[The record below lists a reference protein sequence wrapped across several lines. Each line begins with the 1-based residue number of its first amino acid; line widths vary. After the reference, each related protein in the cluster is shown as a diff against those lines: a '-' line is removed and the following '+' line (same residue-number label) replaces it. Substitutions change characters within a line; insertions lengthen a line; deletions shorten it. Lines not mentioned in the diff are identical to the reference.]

1 MKKIFESCK
10 PSVRRRWL
18 VFAAGVVWLTVG
30 CGLMAVACFWLYSSA
45 WPLSLVLGALSL
57 ALGLIVHSFGFSRI
71 VRKNLERIG
80 GKPEVVCL
88 FAFQGWRSY
97 FLILTMM
104 LMGYTTP
111 APSHPQ
117 GHCRDNLF
125 YNGIG
130 PDLRQFTIFPEI
142 FRRKCRLNLLPARR
156 IRVCALI

>member
-1 MKKIFESCK
+1 MIYTDSGWMKKTFESCK

-18 VFAAGVVWLTVG
+18 VFAAGVVWFTVG
-30 CGLMAVACFWLYSSA
+30 CGLMAVACFWLYRSA

-104 LMGYTTP
+104 LMGYALRHLPIPKDVDAMIYFTVGS
-111 APSHPQ
+111 ALICGSS
-117 GHCRDNLF
+117 LYF
-125 YNGIG
+125 
-130 PDLRQFTIFPEI
+130 RQFSAE
-142 FRRKCRLNLLPARR
+142 NAG
-156 IRVCALI
+156 